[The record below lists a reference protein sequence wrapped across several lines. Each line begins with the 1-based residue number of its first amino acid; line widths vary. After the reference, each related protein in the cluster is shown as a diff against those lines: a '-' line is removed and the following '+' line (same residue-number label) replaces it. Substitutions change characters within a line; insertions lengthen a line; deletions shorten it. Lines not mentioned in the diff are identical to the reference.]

1 MGVALL
7 MRVHRTAHSDFMAR
21 HWIHQE
27 KSATDALR
35 NATANASRILASSA
49 RLGFLVP
56 FSMRLI
62 MGREQPV
69 SAARRFLES
78 PTPTR
83 SDLKSPAAMGT
94 TSTLVSGRRCKNE
107 RRRASFSG

>member
-1 MGVALL
+1 MTLL
-7 MRVHRTAHSDFMAR
+7 IRVHLTAHNDFMAR
-21 HWIHQE
+21 HWTHQE

-35 NATANASRILASSA
+35 NAMANASRILANNA
-49 RLGFLVP
+49 RLGFLAP

-62 MGREQPV
+62 IGREQPA

-83 SDLKSPAAMGT
+83 RDLRSPAAIGT
-94 TSTLVSGRRCKNE
+94 TSTLVLARRCNDV